1 MHLSKVMTNH
11 LFFYLTWCLIV
22 GLGGGEK
29 GDSTALLLL
38 QMFKH
43 ASKQV
48 KFVDG
53 KHKMRNRSTISKN
66 AQRTVDQVRR
76 GATAM
81 LLDFLTQ
88 PNNFANLNILAF
100 WE

>member
-1 MHLSKVMTNH
+1 MVGKEYQPLPTSDRTVSAFVKSDDQPIV
-11 LFFYLTWCLIV
+11 FYLTWCLIV

-43 ASKQV
+43 ARKQV

-53 KHKMRNRSTISKN
+53 KHKN
-66 AQRTVDQVRR
+66 A
-76 GATAM
+76 
-81 LLDFLTQ
+81 
-88 PNNFANLNILAF
+88 
-100 WE
+100 